1 MAMDSSKYIYVCVS
15 MCVYLKWKST
25 VSKRQLSQQKKKT
38 VSCALFNIIYFLY
51 KSFVQ
56 NNFFFSLF
64 SVFKRFKKE
73 EDKIRI
79 KILCSTLIVP
89 FHVLPI
95 TIFHTFFFS
104 SNQNYFLK
112 KRNQN

>member
-1 MAMDSSKYIYVCVS
+1 MAADSSKNIYFS
-15 MCVYLKWKST
+15 QMEEYSNQEKNSFMC
-25 VSKRQLSQQKKKT
+25 
-38 VSCALFNIIYFLY
+38 AFNIIYFLC
-51 KSFVQ
+51 KSFVL

-64 SVFKRFKKE
+64 SVFERFKEEE

-79 KILCSTLIVP
+79 KISCSTLIVP

-104 SNQNYFLK
+104 K
-112 KRNQN
+112 

>member
-1 MAMDSSKYIYVCVS
+1 MEEYSNQEKDSF
-15 MCVYLKWKST
+15 MCT
-25 VSKRQLSQQKKKT
+25 
-38 VSCALFNIIYFLY
+38 FNIIYFLY

-56 NNFFFSLF
+56 NNFFPLF

-79 KILCSTLIVP
+79 QILCSTLIVP

-95 TIFHTFFFS
+95 TIFHSFFFQVTKITFS
-104 SNQNYFLK
+104 KNVNKIRRK
-112 KRNQN
+112 KKNRHN

>member
-56 NNFFFSLF
+56 NNFFLF
-64 SVFKRFKKE
+64 LVYLKDLEKK
-73 EDKIRI
+73 KI
-79 KILCSTLIVP
+79 KLEYKFYVP
-89 FHVLPI
+89 L
-95 TIFHTFFFS
+95 
-104 SNQNYFLK
+104 
-112 KRNQN
+112 